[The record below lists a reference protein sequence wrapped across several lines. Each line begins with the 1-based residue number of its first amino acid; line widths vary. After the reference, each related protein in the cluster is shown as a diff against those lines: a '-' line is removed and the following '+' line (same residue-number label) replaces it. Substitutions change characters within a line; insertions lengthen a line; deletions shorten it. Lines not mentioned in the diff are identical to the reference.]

1 MSIPVPNLDD
11 RAFQSLVD
19 EAKRYVIASCPEWTD
34 NNVAD
39 PGVTLIETFA
49 FIADQLIYRIN
60 RTPDLNYVKFLDLIG
75 AKLFPPSAALADLR
89 FWLSVPQAHDL
100 VIPAGTQVSTVRRGK
115 EKPITFSTK
124 VDLALVSVS
133 ARSLVTQASMG
144 PLESHDHTL
153 VSKTEFECFSK
164 VPAVGDALYI
174 GLSQPAVDCV
184 VRLTV
189 DARIEG
195 IGVDPLR
202 PPLAYEVWDGQQWTA
217 VEVLNDTT
225 GGLNRRGTIDMQLRN
240 VAPSTIN
247 STGASW
253 LRIRV
258 VDVVPGQPKY
268 TGTPRIKGLS
278 ADVIGGLVEATHA
291 ELLANEIVGPL
302 IGTPGEAVT
311 LSRSPLVSGQNNLE
325 IEVSSPDGWQHWAR
339 VDSFADSAPHDRHF
353 TVDDRTGTIRFGPV
367 IRSADGTTRAYGAT
381 PLQGANVRVPE
392 YFVGGGKAGNV
403 DAHKLTLIR
412 SAIPFVSKVDNPM
425 AAIGGVDAESVEEV
439 KERAP
444 MIVRTRGR
452 AVTPRDYEFLISAVA
467 PGISRV
473 KCIDATTLGAP
484 GTVLVMVLPSTPPR
498 STNFELLKPQA
509 DVLESIRTF
518 IDERRPLG
526 TTVRIEPP
534 RFLGVSVVG
543 QLTLQKGASR
553 ERVAAEADNA
563 IKDFLHPSTGGYEG
577 DGWPFGRSLL
587 AGEIRAVLQRLP
599 GVSNVAT
606 LRLIPVDAVTG
617 VRAEPRDSID
627 IGPLDLLF
635 NVGNDIEAMA

>member
-75 AKLFPPSAALADLR
+75 AQLFPPSAALTTLR
-89 FWLSVPQAHDL
+89 FWLSVPQDSDI
-100 VIPAGTQVSTVRRGK
+100 VIPAGTQVSTVRRGQ

-124 VDLALVSVS
+124 TDLALVSVS
-133 ARSLVTQASMG
+133 ARSLVTQAAMG
-144 PLESHDHTL
+144 SLESQDHTL
-153 VSKTEFECFSK
+153 VSNTEFECFSK

-174 GLSQPAVDCV
+174 GLTHPATNCV
-184 VRLTV
+184 VRITV

-202 PPLAYEVWDGQQWTA
+202 PPLTYEAWDGQQWSE
-217 VEVLNDTT
+217 VQVLNDST
-225 GGLNRRGTIDMQLRN
+225 GGLNRRGTIDVQLAN
-240 VAPSTIN
+240 VVASMVGSIN
-247 STGASW
+247 ASW
-253 LRIRV
+253 LRIRIV
-258 VDVVPGQPKY
+258 EAAPGQPKY
-268 TGTPRIKGLS
+268 TETPRIKGLTAS
-278 ADVIGGLVEATHA
+278 VVGGVVDATHA
-291 ELLANEIVGPL
+291 ELIVNEIVGPL
-302 IGTPGEAVT
+302 IGTPGESVT
-311 LSRSPLVSGQNNLE
+311 LSRTPLVAGQDGLE
-325 IEVSSPDGWQHWAR
+325 IEVSTAEGWERWTR
-339 VDSFADSAPHDRHF
+339 VLTFAESDAHARHF
-353 TVDDRTGTIRFGPV
+353 MLDDRTGTIRFGPV
-367 IRSADGTTRAYGAT
+367 IRTPDGTPRAYGAT

-403 DAHKLTLIR
+403 DAGKLTLIR
-412 SAIPFVSKVDNPM
+412 SAIPFVSKVENPL
-425 AAIGGVDAESVEEV
+425 AAVGGVDAESVEEV
-439 KERAP
+439 KQRAP
-444 MIVRTRGR
+444 MIVRTRER
-452 AVTPRDYEFLISAVA
+452 AVTAHDYEVLVRAAS

-473 KCIDATTLGAP
+473 KCIDATSLGAP
-484 GTVLVMVLPSTPPR
+484 GTVLVMVLPATPAR
-498 STNFELLKPQA
+498 STDFELLKPLPE
-509 DVLESIRTF
+509 VLDSIREF
-518 IDERRPLG
+518 LDQRRVIG
-526 TTVRIEPP
+526 TSVRIEPP
-534 RFLGVSVVG
+534 RFLGVSVVA
-543 QLTLQKGASR
+543 QLSLQRGASR
-553 ERVAAEADNA
+553 DRVAAEADNA
-563 IKDFLHPSTGGYEG
+563 IKDFLHPSTGGYDG

-587 AGEIRAVLQRLP
+587 VGEIRAVLQRLP

-617 VRAEPRDSID
+617 VRGEPRDSID